1 MTLFGGL
8 CSCQKAKGQSHD
20 SPAMRYSGDVRTARW
35 LGDCKCLVLSF
46 GDVFNYSS
54 GLYNL
59 KAICF
64 HGVAHLFIL
73 F

>member
-1 MTLFGGL
+1 MTLSGGL
-8 CSCQKAKGQSHD
+8 CSCLKAKGQSHD
-20 SPAMRYSGDVRTARW
+20 SPVMCYSGDVRTARW
-35 LGDCKCLVLSF
+35 LGAWKRLMLSF

-64 HGVAHLFIL
+64 HGRAHLFIL